1 MIRWFKIIS
10 KLYDLYKSKKE
21 IDKSKCYLFRSGMF
35 YIFVSDDA
43 KYVSK
48 KTLLKLSNLSNDVV
62 KCGFPYNQLDK
73 YMELF
78 KNLGIDVE
86 IVNNND
92 TDNSDKIIKKL
103 KKIDIDNITPLE
115 SLKVLNELKVMANE

>member
-1 MIRWFKIIS
+1 MS